1 MPRVFAEPGRLWL
14 LVLLGVVA
22 LVVTRGSSRRRAEWE
37 ALGLIGPPPPNG
49 VWLWWVAA
57 FCSILALAGPRWGR
71 QTGSEPP
78 PGHDLVF
85 LVDVSRS
92 MGAEDAVPDRLR
104 LATGAARSLV
114 GQLRTEPG
122 DRAALV
128 AFAGRAAVRCPLT
141 ASLDSMLD
149 RLDELRP
156 GSVEPGGTDLGAGL
170 AVALDLFD
178 IEHAD
183 GRSIV
188 IFSDGED
195 HAGTWP
201 SMVESLVNAQIP
213 VHVVAVGDPD
223 NSFPVPSLSD
233 PAKSATSSEP
243 PPMTRRSDAALTQL
257 AYATGGAVVPLG
269 LAPTDLGP
277 LYRDAIRPTT
287 RSRRPPPRFS
297 ERAERASVCLA
308 LALAAGVWGTWPSL
322 RRRSFRSDL
331 IDAGRPYPWGRI
343 LVVTMI
349 ALMLVLISIAAT
361 PVSPDLAAEA
371 ATTRGTSAYRAG
383 RFAEALTAFE
393 AAVAASPKNPVGPF
407 DAGAAL
413 FALERYPEAMI
424 RYEAARE
431 LATTVGREN
440 LLAKIDYAL
449 GNSLAMMG
457 DFAGAVHYYDE
468 CLAATDRRSNL
479 SALRQDATINREFAL
494 TRITSPP
501 DRSAG
506 DQPGED
512 QPDDPANGPGP
523 RTDPR
528 QNPSTKG
535 DGSAT
540 DNQSSNGSDSS
551 STGKRGPGGA
561 GGGGAA
567 LPESDSPESRL
578 EAALRRI
585 RAAREKRLDKPKQP
599 PRPALGHNPGKDW

>member
-1 MPRVFAEPGRLWL
+1 MPRIFAEQGWLWL

-22 LVVTRGSSRRRAEWE
+22 LLVRRGSSRRRAEWE
-37 ALGLIGPPPPNG
+37 ALGLVGPPPPNG
-49 VWLWWVAA
+49 VWFWWVAGYWL
-57 FCSILALAGPRWGR
+57 ILALAGPRWGR
-71 QTGSEPP
+71 QPGSEPP

-104 LATGAARSLV
+104 LATDAARSLV
-114 GQLRTEPG
+114 AQLRTEPG

-128 AFAGRAAVRCPLT
+128 AFAGRAAIRCPLT
-141 ASLDSMLD
+141 ASLDSVVD

-178 IEHAD
+178 TEHAD

-201 SMVESLVNAQIP
+201 STVESLVNARIP

-223 NSFPVPSLSD
+223 HSTPVPSSGDL
-233 PAKSATSSEP
+233 AKSTNTTEP
-243 PPMTRRSDAALTQL
+243 PPMTRRNDAALTQL
-257 AYATGGAVVPLG
+257 AYATGGAVIPLG

-297 ERAERASVCLA
+297 ERAERSSVCLA
-308 LALAAGVWGTWPSL
+308 VALAAGVWGTWPRS

-331 IDAGRPYPWGRI
+331 LVAGRSYPWGRI

-349 ALMLVLISIAAT
+349 ALMLVLISLAAT
-361 PVSPDLAAEA
+361 PVSPDAAAEA
-371 ATTRGTSAYRAG
+371 ATTRGTAAYRAG
-383 RFAEALTAFE
+383 QFTEALTAFE
-393 AAVAASPKNPVGPF
+393 AALAISPKNPIGPF

-413 FALERYPEAMI
+413 FALERYPEATI
-424 RYEAARE
+424 RYEIAHA
-431 LATTVGREN
+431 LATTGGRTG
-440 LLAKIDYAL
+440 LLVKINYAL
-449 GNSLAMMG
+449 GNCLAMMG
-457 DFAGAVHYYDE
+457 DFAGAVLHYDE
-468 CLAATDRRSNL
+468 CLAATDRRSDL
-479 SALRQDATINREFAL
+479 IAVRQDATVNREFAL
-494 TRITSPP
+494 TQMTPPP
-501 DRSAG
+501 DRPAR
-506 DQPGED
+506 DDLRED
-512 QPDDPANGPGP
+512 QPDDSANGHGQ
-523 RTDPR
+523 RSDPHEDPAT
-528 QNPSTKG
+528 QG
-535 DGSAT
+535 DGFAT
-540 DNQSSNGSDSS
+540 DNQSPSGSNSS

-567 LPESDSPESRL
+567 LPESDSPERRL

-585 RAAREKRLDKPKQP
+585 RAAQEKRPDQPKQP
-599 PRPALGHNPGKDW
+599 SRPAQGLNRGKDW